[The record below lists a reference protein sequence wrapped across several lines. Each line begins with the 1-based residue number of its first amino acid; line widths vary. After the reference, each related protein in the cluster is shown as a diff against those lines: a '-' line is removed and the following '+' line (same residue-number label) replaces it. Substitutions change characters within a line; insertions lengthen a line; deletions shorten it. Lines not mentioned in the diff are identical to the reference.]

1 MAIAESFKLE
11 DGVSIYAGVL
21 ARRDGVVEE
30 VAFDMAK
37 LGGRD
42 GTEAAMRI
50 LDRLLR
56 PDVSMVMLDGCV
68 VSFYNWI
75 DGEAL
80 WRRYGK
86 PVACYVFESPEG
98 RVEAAARKLF
108 QDWEERVEA
117 YRRLGPPA
125 PYLSRRGYRL
135 YVRAWGIDPRDAG
148 RAAEV
153 CTKFGKMPEPIRVAK
168 IVAGGVR
175 QFLKHGKNVPPCGQD
190 VSC

>member
-21 ARRDGVVEE
+21 TRRDGVVEE
-30 VAFDMAK
+30 VALDMAK
-37 LGGRD
+37 LGGVD
-42 GTEAAMRI
+42 GTAAAMRI
-50 LDRLLR
+50 LDKLLR

-75 DGEAL
+75 DGGAL
-80 WRRYGK
+80 WQKYRK
-86 PVACYVFESPEG
+86 PVACYVFE
-98 RVEAAARKLF
+98 EAAKKLF
-108 QDWEERVEA
+108 QDWQERVEA
-117 YRRLGPPA
+117 YRRLGLPTL
-125 PYLSRRGYRL
+125 YHSKRGYRL

-168 IVAGGVR
+168 LVAGGVR
-175 QFLKHGKNVPPCGQD
+175 QFLKRGKTSLHVD
-190 VSC
+190 KT